1 TANASNLT
9 PAERQTASASNADVS
24 LLEAVF
30 PKHDPRTASKADLF
44 KACQGMSG
52 AESAICRARICVQHP
67 GVPAC
72 Q

>member
-1 TANASNLT
+1 MAAAS
-9 PAERQTASASNADVS
+9 PAATSVSADVR

-30 PKHDPRTASKADLF
+30 PKHDPRTASKAELF
-44 KACQGMSG
+44 KACQGMTG